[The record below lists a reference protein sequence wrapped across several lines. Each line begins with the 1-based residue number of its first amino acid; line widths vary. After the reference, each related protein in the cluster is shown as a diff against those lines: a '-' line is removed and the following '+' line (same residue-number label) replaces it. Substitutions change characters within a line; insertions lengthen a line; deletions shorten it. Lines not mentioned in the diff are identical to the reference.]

1 VDAEKRNEIEHRLFL
16 VWALATHIIRIELH
30 IMECVV
36 DMDNAIKNEVTTK
49 KTKVVSKKDKVV
61 KNKVVKDKVVKPK
74 SKSVQKKPR
83 RRRPLKRTA
92 MDKLQLRL
100 VDYNK
105 RLEINRGRLEIL
117 EKKVDT
123 INHEM
128 SCRLEESSD
137 NIEEDNTVVDNTVVD
152 NTVVDNTVVDNTVE
166 EE

>member
-1 VDAEKRNEIEHRLFL
+1 MEAEKRNEIEHRLFL

-36 DMDNAIKNEVTTK
+36 DMDNAINNEV
-49 KTKVVSKKDKVV
+49 KTNKKVVFKKDKVV
-61 KNKVVKDKVVKPK
+61 KDKVVKDKVVKPK
-74 SKSVQKKPR
+74 SKAVQKKPR

-105 RLEINRGRLEIL
+105 RLEINRGRLEVL

-137 NIEEDNTVVDNTVVD
+137 NTVEDYTVEDNTVE
-152 NTVVDNTVVDNTVE
+152 DNTVE